1 MTTTAPAVTGS
12 ARPCYLGALTA
23 ATALLVTLVALV
35 PFPLASAL
43 SGGRYRDLAALRA
56 GVTNGFVQLWATGD
70 GRLGEL
76 SATADFWARF
86 HVVKATLST
95 VLLVVLSI
103 LLATVWRASTDAG
116 SRARRWGLAL
126 LGVGASGLAVVSLL
140 LVVANLQGA
149 VAPLSSV
156 LGLLSFA
163 DPGGPLE
170 PAVQQARQVLGS
182 GASTPAAQ
190 VLRGDFARYHA
201 VMAVLGT
208 AVTVALIGVR
218 WCCGAGAPTPPEPSD
233 GGGGS
238 SPREAPDCC
247 CSPEPS
253 PSSLRQTSPRPS
265 TPPPRCSPS
274 LLGAPDVVRRP
285 TPVATR
291 QDRPAHMAGA

>member
-1 MTTTAPAVTGS
+1 MTTTAPAPIGS
-12 ARPCYLGALTA
+12 ARPRYLAALTA

-208 AVTVALIGVR
+208 AVTVALIGGALVLWRRRTHTARTQR
-218 WCCGAGAPTPPEPSD
+218 WWRRVLAAGGTGLLLLAGAFALITAANISTALHPSAALLAFLA
-233 GGGGS
+233 GS
-238 SPREAPDCC
+238 A
-247 CSPEPS
+247 
-253 PSSLRQTSPRPS
+253 
-265 TPPPRCSPS
+265 
-274 LLGAPDVVRRP
+274 
-285 TPVATR
+285 
-291 QDRPAHMAGA
+291 